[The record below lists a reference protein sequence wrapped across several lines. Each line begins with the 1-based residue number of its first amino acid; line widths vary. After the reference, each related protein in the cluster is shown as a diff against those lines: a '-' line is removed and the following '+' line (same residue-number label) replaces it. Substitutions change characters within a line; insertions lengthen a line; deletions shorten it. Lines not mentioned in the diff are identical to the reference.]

1 MKLYSLKGKSYF
13 MIYTFLTVF
22 QWSHSSNF
30 SILVPFQYLI
40 VLQIQVNTFI
50 LSNPI
55 PLQDEI
61 ATHILTNLNKSIISK
76 TLQTHKHTQVEL
88 HIHKPATLR
97 KVALLH
103 GCFLRFLNCTNGTK
117 SCKAS
122 PPNKTLLVFK
132 ARYNKLF
139 YFLIQFLP

>member
-1 MKLYSLKGKSYF
+1 

-30 SILVPFQYLI
+30 SILVPFQFLF

-76 TLQTHKHTQVEL
+76 TL
-88 HIHKPATLR
+88 
-97 KVALLH
+97 
-103 GCFLRFLNCTNGTK
+103 
-117 SCKAS
+117 
-122 PPNKTLLVFK
+122 
-132 ARYNKLF
+132 
-139 YFLIQFLP
+139 